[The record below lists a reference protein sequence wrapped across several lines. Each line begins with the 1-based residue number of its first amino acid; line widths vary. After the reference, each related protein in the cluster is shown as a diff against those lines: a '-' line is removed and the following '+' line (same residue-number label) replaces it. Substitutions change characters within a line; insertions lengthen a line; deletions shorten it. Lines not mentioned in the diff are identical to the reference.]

1 MSTTVPKDDRLNLRV
16 NKKLKKQVQKYCG
29 DKGLDMSEVVTR
41 FFERLIQREEERK
54 KQQG

>member
-1 MSTTVPKDDRLNLRV
+1 MSTTAPKDDRLNLRI